1 MTDTLINELQET
13 AGHSREAEAAR
24 TRPIHVMIVDD
35 HAMVRDGLSAL
46 IAQAPDMKLVGAAGD
61 GRKALEEAAICQP
74 DVIVMDLR
82 LPEMDGVA
90 TTRVIHERTRKSKI
104 LMLSTFDREE
114 EIYRSLQAGASG
126 FLLKGASRQEL
137 LDGIRQVASG
147 QTVLSQQ
154 AAEKLAE
161 HVRYSRLTPREHE
174 VLSGVVAGKSNNE
187 IATDL
192 YISEGTVKAHINR
205 ILGKLQVTHRTQAA
219 TTALRRGLV
228 DLD

>member
-1 MTDTLINELQET
+1 
-13 AGHSREAEAAR
+13 
-24 TRPIHVMIVDD
+24 MIVDD

-114 EIYRSLQAGASG
+114 DIYRSLQAGASG

-161 HVRYSRLTPREHE
+161 HVLLPAYAARARGAFRCRCRQEQQRDRDRP
-174 VLSGVVAGKSNNE
+174 
-187 IATDL
+187 L
-192 YISEGTVKAHINR
+192 Y
-205 ILGKLQVTHRTQAA
+205 
-219 TTALRRGLV
+219 LRRHGKGAHQPDTGQAPGDAPHPGRHHRAEARVGGSGLTIRQAGPV
-228 DLD
+228 TA

>member
-1 MTDTLINELQET
+1 M
-13 AGHSREAEAAR
+13 
-24 TRPIHVMIVDD
+24 VVDD
-35 HAMVRDGLSAL
+35 HEMVRDGLGVL
-46 IAQAPDMKLVGAAGD
+46 IEQAPDMKLVASAAD
-61 GRKALEEAAICQP
+61 GRAAIEEAQSYLP

-82 LPEMDGVA
+82 LPGMDGVA
-90 TTRVIHERTRKSKI
+90 TTKVIHERCRKCRV

-114 EIYRSLQAGASG
+114 DIYKSLEAGACG
-126 FLLKGASRQEL
+126 FLAKGASRQEL
-137 LDGIRQVASG
+137 LDGIRQAAAG

-161 HVRYSRLTPREHE
+161 HVRFARLTPREQE
-174 VLSGVVAGKSNNE
+174 VLTGIVAGRSNSE
-187 IATDL
+187 IATIL